1 MVRSRFLKLNARDFI
16 KGAIY
21 AVLSG
26 VVIFAAKEFQA
37 GPVELN
43 LAFLLLIGK
52 FALTTFVAY
61 VAGNLFQNSKGEFI
75 TAEPKKAV
83 KR

>member
-1 MVRSRFLKLNARDFI
+1 MVRSKFLRLNGRDFI

-26 VVIFAAKEFQA
+26 VVVFAAKEFQA

-43 LAFLLLIGK
+43 LAFLVLVGK
-52 FALTTFVAY
+52 FALSTFIAY

-75 TAEPKKAV
+75 TAETKKVV

>member
-1 MVRSRFLKLNARDFI
+1 MVRSKFLRLNGRDFI
-16 KGAIY
+16 RGAIY

-26 VVIFAAKEFQA
+26 VVVFAAKEFQA

-43 LAFLLLIGK
+43 LAFLVLVGK
-52 FALTTFVAY
+52 FALSTFIAY

-75 TAEPKKAV
+75 TTEPKKVV

>member
-1 MVRSRFLKLNARDFI
+1 MVRSKFLRLNARDFI

-26 VVIFAAKEFQA
+26 VVVFAAKEFQA

-43 LAFLLLIGK
+43 LAFLVLVGK
-52 FALTTFVAY
+52 FALSTFIAY

-75 TAEPKKAV
+75 TTEPKKVV